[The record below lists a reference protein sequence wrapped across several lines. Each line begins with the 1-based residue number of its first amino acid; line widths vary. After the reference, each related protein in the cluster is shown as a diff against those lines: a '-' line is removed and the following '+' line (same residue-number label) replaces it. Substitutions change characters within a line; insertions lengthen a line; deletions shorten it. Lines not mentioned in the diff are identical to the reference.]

1 MNAVADAAADALG
14 LHRLHDADGRHLFDA
29 DNTVADLRQIANQLR
44 TETEAADA

>member
-1 MNAVADAAADALG
+1 MTISRYDIPL
-14 LHRLHDADGRHLFDA
+14 DA